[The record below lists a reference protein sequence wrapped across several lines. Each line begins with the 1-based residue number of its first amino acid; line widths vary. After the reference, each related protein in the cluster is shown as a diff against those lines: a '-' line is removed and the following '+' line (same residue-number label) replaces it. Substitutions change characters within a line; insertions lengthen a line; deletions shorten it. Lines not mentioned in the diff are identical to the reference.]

1 LQEAGWAVGRN
12 AQIDIRWGVG
22 DVEQMRKQVV
32 EMVALAPDV
41 IFASSNP
48 VLVTLRDVTRTIP
61 IVFAAVFD
69 PAAAGF
75 VESLNRPGGNIIGF
89 TSADYGMSA
98 KWLEVLKDIAPK
110 VTRVAVLYDPSN
122 PGGLPM
128 FTAVQVAASSLRVEL
143 SPAAVRD
150 APEIERAI
158 AAFAPAPNGGL
169 IVTRTAAVLVH
180 HKLIAALAAVIG
192 CRRSIPCVPT
202 WQAAA

>member
-1 LQEAGWAVGRN
+1 GLGGRPQR
-12 AQIDIRWGVG
+12 ADRHPLGVG
-22 DVEQMRKQVV
+22 DVEQMRKQAV

-75 VESLNRPGGNIIGF
+75 VESLHRPRGNIIGF
-89 TSADYGMSA
+89 TSPDYGMSA
-98 KWLEVLKDIAPK
+98 NWLEVLKAIAPK
-110 VTRVAVLYDPSN
+110 VPRVAVLYDPSN
-122 PGGLPM
+122 RGGLPM

-158 AAFAPAPNGGL
+158 AAFAPAPNGGP
-169 IVTRTAAVLVH
+169 IVTRPAPLLLH
-180 HKLIAALAAVIG
+180 HK
-192 CRRSIPCVPT
+192 
-202 WQAAA
+202 